1 MRSFW
6 FKFIFITDKDA
17 KFAQKP
23 IAVMNKKIQLFDLG
37 TKDFKETWEQQQEL
51 FTEIIDLKIKNRR
64 EESALETPN
73 YFLFVQHPHVYT
85 LGKSGDVSN
94 LLLSEK
100 QLESKGA
107 TFYKINRGGD
117 ITYHGPGQI
126 VGYPILDLENFFT
139 DIHKYL
145 RFLEEAIILTL
156 ADYGLNAGRSDGET
170 GVWLGVGT
178 PFARKICAM
187 GVRASRWVTMHGFAL
202 NVNVDLGYFDNIIP
216 CGIRGK
222 GVTSLNIE
230 LNQEVVDEVAIKNK
244 IVTHLM
250 TLFDAEFLQS

>member
-1 MRSFW
+1 
-6 FKFIFITDKDA
+6 
-17 KFAQKP
+17 
-23 IAVMNKKIQLFDLG
+23 MNKTIQLQDLG
-37 TKDFKETWEQQQEL
+37 NKDYKEAWEYQEEL
-51 FTEIIDLKIKNRR
+51 FKGIVDLKIKNRR
-64 EESALETPN
+64 EETTIATPN
-73 YFLFVQHPHVYT
+73 YLLFVEHPHVYT
-85 LGKSGDVSN
+85 LGKSGDLEN

-100 QLESKGA
+100 QLDAKGA

-126 VGYPILDLENFFT
+126 VGYPILDLENFFS

-156 ADYGLNAGRSDGET
+156 AEYGVDSGRSDGET
-170 GVWLGVGT
+170 GVWLGAGT

-222 GVTSLNIE
+222 AVTSLQVE
-230 LNQEVVDEVAIKNK
+230 LGVEKVDEAEVKAK
-244 IVTHLM
+244 IVKHLAD
-250 TLFDAEFLQS
+250 LFECSII